1 MGPYAGAK
9 LRSNDAM
16 GRGAAVFIFLVLAA
30 MGAAH
35 AQGAG
40 PGHPMDAL
48 TYPEVARAVRLVRDA
63 GLADDRTVY
72 PAITLK
78 EMAKADVL
86 AWQAGDPFTRAAL
99 VVMRRA
105 GVTSE
110 AVVDLSTR
118 TVASHRERPGAQPS
132 VLQAEWVRAAELA
145 KADPR
150 WQAAMR
156 RRGYDDPSAIAC
168 APISAGHF
176 PQEGYGV
183 RRILKVPCYQQTKR
197 EGRHHPNWSRP
208 VEGVIA
214 IVDVDSA
221 TVIDVIDMD
230 PVLAAGHMDA
240 HGLGPVPT
248 PALPKPVRVVS
259 PDGPNFTVKGDYEV
273 TWHDWSFHLRADRR
287 AGLILSLLRFDD
299 GGDRR
304 LVAYQMAL
312 TEMFVPYMDP
322 HPGWRY
328 KSFLDAGEYG
338 LGYLIS
344 SLEPGRDCPRH
355 AAYLMLTFP
364 SDQGGMFK
372 ADRAM
377 CMFERNTGDPAWR
390 HYTVGTKRAVA
401 RPKVELVVRFIPTL
415 GNYDYVVDYVFEQ
428 TGQIRV
434 RTGATGLDAV
444 KTVASER
451 ADAPGAAEDTR
462 YGALVAPY
470 LVAPY
475 HDHYFNF
482 RIDLDVDGP
491 RNTFVRE
498 TFKPER
504 LPDTNPR
511 KSLWTLERETVRRE
525 GPVLQERDGRGEIWR
540 VINPAEKTSLGMH
553 PGYQL
558 EEAGSVASL
567 LSPDDPPQMRAAF
580 TSHKLWVTAYDP
592 GELWAAGDY
601 PNQSKGGDGLPQF
614 VADGQALEGADLVL
628 WYSLGFRHVTRP
640 EDWPLLPTRWF
651 EFRLRP
657 YGFFVQEPSHKLAP
671 HFSPTFRARE

>member
-1 MGPYAGAK
+1 MIG
-9 LRSNDAM
+9 
-16 GRGAAVFIFLVLAA
+16 
-30 MGAAH
+30 
-35 AQGAG
+35 
-40 PGHPMDAL
+40 
-48 TYPEVARAVRLVRDA
+48 
-63 GLADDRTVY
+63 
-72 PAITLK
+72 
-78 EMAKADVL
+78 
-86 AWQAGDPFTRAAL
+86 
-99 VVMRRA
+99 
-105 GVTSE
+105 
-110 AVVDLSTR
+110 
-118 TVASHRERPGAQPS
+118 
-132 VLQAEWVRAAELA
+132 
-145 KADPR
+145 
-150 WQAAMR
+150 
-156 RRGYDDPSAIAC
+156 
-168 APISAGHF
+168 
-176 PQEGYGV
+176 
-183 RRILKVPCYQQTKR
+183 
-197 EGRHHPNWSRP
+197 
-208 VEGVIA
+208 
-214 IVDVDSA
+214 IVDVDSG
-221 TVIDVIDMD
+221 TVIDIIDTE
-230 PVLAAGHMDA
+230 PVLRADHMDA

-259 PDGPNFTVKGDYEV
+259 PEGPNFTVKGDYEV

-304 LVAYQMAL
+304 LVAYQLAL

-355 AAYLMLTFP
+355 AAYLTLTFP

-372 ADRAM
+372 AERAM

-451 ADAPGAAEDTR
+451 ADAPGAAEDMR

-491 RNTFVRE
+491 GNTFVRE

-504 LPDTNPR
+504 LPDANPR
-511 KSLWTLERETVRRE
+511 KSLWTLEREPVRRE
-525 GPVLQERDGRGEIWR
+525 GPVLPEREGRGEIWR
-540 VINPAEKTSLGMH
+540 VINPAEKTPLGMH

-580 TSHKLWVTAYDP
+580 TSHKLWITAYDP
-592 GELWAAGDY
+592 SELWAAGDY
-601 PNQSKGGDGLPQF
+601 PNQSEGGGGLPQF

-628 WYSLGFRHVTRP
+628 LVLLGLPPRDPARGLAAPADPLVRISAQALRVLRSGAVTQARAAFLANLS
-640 EDWPLLPTRWF
+640 ETGSGGGIKSDRRGADA
-651 EFRLRP
+651 EFR
-657 YGFFVQEPSHKLAP
+657 
-671 HFSPTFRARE
+671 